1 MTLPFKK
8 IPPTV
13 TLPFKKIPHGS
24 DEFLVDTPHYA
35 TDGAACFDLQAAE
48 STFVLKGK
56 TILIPTGLAFQIPEG
71 YKLDVYSR
79 SGLSIKNGLA
89 LANGTGII
97 DSDYRGEVMVALH
110 NRSEFTQDIERG
122 ARIAQAMLV
131 PVPKVHLIQV
141 GELETTSV
149 VPAASGAPADEQL
162 AKERAE
168 GGKNG

>member
-1 MTLPFKK
+1 MSQ
-8 IPPTV
+8 IV
-13 TLPFKKIPHGS
+13 TLPYKKIPHGI
-24 DEFLVDTPHYA
+24 DDFLVDTPRYA

-48 STFVLKGK
+48 PMVVLKGK
-56 TILIPTGLAFQIPEG
+56 TTLIPTGLAFQIPEG

-79 SGLSIKNGLA
+79 SGLSIKNDLA

-110 NRSEFTQDIERG
+110 NRAEFTQYIERG

-141 GELETTSV
+141 DELEST
-149 VPAASGAPADEQL
+149 
-162 AKERAE
+162 ERGD
-168 GGKNG
+168 GGFGSTGR